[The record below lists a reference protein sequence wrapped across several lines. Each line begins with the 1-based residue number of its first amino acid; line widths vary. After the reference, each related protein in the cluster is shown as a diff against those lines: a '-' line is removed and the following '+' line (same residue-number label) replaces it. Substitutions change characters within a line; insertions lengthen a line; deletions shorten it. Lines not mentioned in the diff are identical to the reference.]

1 MPVIAMNQEMASL
14 GKDVAEAL
22 AQELKLSLVKN
33 EVVDHVAQNM
43 SSSTS
48 LIRRVVE
55 GKAGLITRMT
65 TDNQSLSNFVAE
77 AVFEQAAQ
85 GNVII
90 RGWGAT
96 FLLREIPHIPCIR
109 VCAPMENRVAWL
121 KAKLG
126 TDDEELVREEL
137 LRSDAAHTRN
147 MEVRFG
153 AVWGDPLLYDLV
165 LNTNRLS
172 VDACVGQVKALLAQ
186 PAFRETPESQQKLR
200 DAELAAHVRA
210 ALRRSEEA
218 SDVHIVIEARQG
230 RVRLAGIVADEFEA
244 KAAQKVAAAV
254 KGVSSVEADL
264 KLFSRQR

>member
-1 MPVIAMNQEMASL
+1 
-14 GKDVAEAL
+14 
-22 AQELKLSLVKN
+22 
-33 EVVDHVAQNM
+33 
-43 SSSTS
+43 
-48 LIRRVVE
+48 
-55 GKAGLITRMT
+55 
-65 TDNQSLSNFVAE
+65 
-77 AVFEQAAQ
+77 
-85 GNVII
+85 
-90 RGWGAT
+90 
-96 FLLREIPHIPCIR
+96 
-109 VCAPMENRVAWL
+109 VAWL

-126 TDDEELVREEL
+126 TDDEDLVREEL
-137 LRSDAAHTRN
+137 ERSDAAHTRN

-172 VDACVGQVKALLAQ
+172 VDACVGQVKALLSQ
-186 PAFRETPESQQKLR
+186 PAFRETPESQQRLR

-218 SDVHIVIEARQG
+218 SDVHILIEARQG
-230 RVRLAGIVADEFEA
+230 RVKLAGIVADEFEA